1 MRKYERMRTAR
12 DYIFMDIGGFL
23 SGLGAMFGDLAYK
36 TDASL
41 SNKDTIIVSLN
52 ITLDDN
58 SDEYDVLLNL
68 TYSDETDFVSSL
80 NISADLSP
88 NQHRFIQYIYN
99 IRFGEYTQ
107 IHTI

>member
-23 SGLGAMFGDLAYK
+23 SGLGAMFDYLAYR

-41 SNKDTIIVSLN
+41 STKDTVIVSLN
-52 ITLDDN
+52 ITLDEN
-58 SDEYDVLLNL
+58 SEEYDVLLNL

-80 NISADLSP
+80 NILADLSP